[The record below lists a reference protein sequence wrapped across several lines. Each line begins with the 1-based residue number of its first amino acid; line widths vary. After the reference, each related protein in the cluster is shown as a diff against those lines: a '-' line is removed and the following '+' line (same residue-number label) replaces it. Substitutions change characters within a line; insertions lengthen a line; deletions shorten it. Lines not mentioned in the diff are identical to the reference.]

1 MIEEDTVIK
10 LDDDKEYYVL
20 DSLMSDNNN
29 FIMIGEID
37 SVKDE
42 ITAMFT
48 SYFKIG
54 DYDFGKEC
62 SVTDLE
68 AMVKENCDGV
78 KSIRM
83 SATSSI
89 SQEGDMVI
97 YPAVS
102 QILTL
107 GTLNFEM
114 TGGIADE

>member
-1 MIEEDTVIK
+1 
-10 LDDDKEYYVL
+10 
-20 DSLMSDNNN
+20 
-29 FIMIGEID
+29 
-37 SVKDE
+37 
-42 ITAMFT
+42 
-48 SYFKIG
+48 
-54 DYDFGKEC
+54 
-62 SVTDLE
+62 
-68 AMVKENCDGV
+68 MVKENCDGV

-114 TGGIADE
+114 TGGIAD